1 MKLPFPLQ
9 SGEQV
14 LLVCRRHWFFL
25 YPRLALLVLA
35 GIVPVAALIAGL
47 VALDSFGG
55 NARTAAFIGSAVW
68 LLFWGVRAY
77 LFKYRYDHD
86 LWVITNQRIIDCV
99 RTLPWNLR
107 LTSADLI
114 DIVDTSVNRSGIL
127 RTLFDYGDIECET
140 AGERHNLSLAA
151 IPRPRET
158 HAIID
163 RERDR
168 ERRAT
173 FGQQT
178 PAPGPPASPA
188 AH

>member
-9 SGEQV
+9 SDEQV
-14 LLVCRRHWFFL
+14 LLVCRRHWLFL
-25 YPRLALLVLA
+25 YPRLVLLILAGVAPVVALLAGLA
-35 GIVPVAALIAGL
+35 ALGAFEGGARSAALIA
-47 VALDSFGG
+47 
-55 NARTAAFIGSAVW
+55 SAIW

-77 LFKYRYDHD
+77 LVKYRYDHD
-86 LWVITNQRIIDCV
+86 IWVITNQRVIDCL

-107 LTSADLI
+107 MTSADLI
-114 DIVDTSVNRSGIL
+114 DIVDTSVNRSGVL
-127 RTLFDYGDIECET
+127 RTMFDYGDIECET

-151 IPRPRET
+151 IPHPRET
-158 HAIID
+158 HALID

-173 FGQQT
+173 YGQKAAGE
-178 PAPGPPASPA
+178 APPSATT